1 MNQKNMEGAG
11 ALPVLPGIDVALGLT
26 HVGNNKAFYFQLLE
40 RFRLPQRLTIS
51 EFQRECGAN
60 LHLEARRRIHSLRGV
75 AANIG
80 AFELEKVAGNL
91 EAYLKNNGSYN
102 VRHPDLQKHIK
113 TVEAA
118 LIIVLDG
125 LDQYHE
131 ATKVEPEVVNTREVA
146 QTSLAELRVLLQE
159 DRADAVFYF
168 DTIRA
173 SLAELF
179 DEATLTQV
187 AAMIRQFNFVQAL
200 RLLRTE

>member
-1 MNQKNMEGAG
+1 MKQQNLTGSVD
-11 ALPVLPGIDVALGLT
+11 LPTLPGIDITLGLSN
-26 HVGNNKAFYFQLLE
+26 VGNNQTFYFQLLE
-40 RFRLPQRLTIS
+40 RFRIPSRLTIS
-51 EFQRECGAN
+51 EFQRECSTN

-80 AFELEKVAGNL
+80 ASALQKAAGDLEI
-91 EAYLKNNGSYN
+91 YLKNNGSYN
-102 VRHPDLQKHIK
+102 VRHPDLQRHIK
-113 TVEAA
+113 AVETA
-118 LIIVLDG
+118 LNFVLDG

-131 ATKVEPEVVNTREVA
+131 ANKVVPADVNKLEVA
-146 QTSLAELRVLLQE
+146 QTALAELRILLQE
-159 DRADAVFYF
+159 DRADALFFF

-187 AAMIRQFNFVQAL
+187 AATIRQFNFVQAL